1 MPRRA
6 GTNARRLLSASLL
19 ALFAVVSADE
29 ASPASALDTLDWE
42 DRGDA
47 PVPDLPPRRASFPL
61 RASPGDAPG
70 EVRLAWTPPR
80 TSRVFPGLGADDG
93 KNENATDAVNLE
105 RFRARFEDA
114 SSLAAESRAYDVLV
128 GACLNDAPTTTL
140 NNYPYAPLPC
150 ASVVRERTSLGDEKK
165 RNDERDKTSDVFFRR
180 DASPRGVKGTSFV
193 VTGLTPGAAY
203 AFRVVTSDA
212 PPDAE
217 DADAVSGVAVARAA
231 GGGEWLDYESAADVS
246 QTPSLRFCGAV
257 KDAFPNGTALL
268 FSEEKRGASACCL
281 ACAETVGCNAWA
293 HRGRTAG
300 AAEDGSCWLMYAPPD
315 SSSKTKKNASE
326 EVDVLLKTPGWVG
339 GVLDPSSA
347 DPPLTPSGVQLVDVS
362 EPDGDFVDFD
372 ASAFAFDAYFPHES
386 IERLRKV
393 CVAWDPAPALPA
405 PLAAERSAVQRYVIR
420 TTSEFVKKS
429 EDASDD
435 DDDDEDDGEDWS
447 SFATL
452 EAERDADLP
461 PLFCACDGW
470 RVPEPTRRRVDRSND
485 DSDAPL
491 SSEEDAVTITTRVV
505 AENDAGRSSPAS
517 FAVTVPLLV
526 ARALAAATAETFL
539 SDAESDED
547 SGTTVSSS
555 CPSSSPRSMLA
566 PPLGLRA
573 TRLADDAVFVDWS
586 PPPFEVFAGE
596 AEENESDLEEAL
608 SPRRL
613 GYQVVWRAWDDT
625 AASLLVAPPRAVT
638 LADEEA
644 LERLAAPPCGEGED
658 EDASSEE
665 PASCFSAPLATSL
678 RLEGV
683 PDADALLV
691 GVRALTPSG
700 PGPLSEPVVVRA
712 EERGGRDAVGTDGV
726 SDDDDADDDA
736 AAESDSFEPA
746 AKADTPSAT
755 LPAAPALTP
764 PPLYE
769 SERVGAVYEQINRPQ
784 SQSTATNG
792 GGVAAYDETTTTEE
806 ELLSSSQAPFAGVG
820 AFDGYGGYPGFG
832 YPFGM
837 GALGLG
843 GLGGYGGYRDRP
855 AYYDNGFPYGE
866 GNGTGG
872 SVSVTTGATL
882 VTLNVN
888 LNGNGTVRESAARGD
903 PTRPSPSPPPPPP
916 SSPRPPPSVT
926 SSPSPSPP
934 PPASIGGLAAQQQKE
949 SAPRGASSRDPE
961 AVDRIDDEEDAAT
974 VRVGGAVSSDERDS
988 ETADDSDDSDASS
1001 RRAAVVRLDD
1011 EEDAE
1016 EDSSAGESPNPLAS
1030 TRLNENPPVE
1040 LLDRDASDEIQVV
1053 LDDSAAR
1060 RRIEAPLEDDASTSA
1075 STSAR
1080 REREDSSS
1088 LGRKGGPADAREKER
1103 SEEEAKKRRVPT
1115 NRSSE
1120 RAKRASALAA
1130 TKRAEKA
1137 SSARISAKN
1146 AAAAGRAAT
1155 SRGAGNRQ

>member
-150 ASVVRERTSLGDEKK
+150 ASVVRERTRGDEKK
-165 RNDERDKTSDVFFRR
+165 RNDERDENNDDVFFRR

-203 AFRVVTSDA
+203 AFRVVTSDT

-246 QTPSLRFCGAV
+246 ATPSLRFCGAV

-281 ACAETVGCNAWA
+281 ACAEAVGCNAWA
-293 HRGRTAG
+293 HRGRTVG
-300 AAEDGSCWLMYAPPD
+300 AAEDGSCWLMYAPQLSAP
-315 SSSKTKKNASE
+315 SKTKQNAVTSDDASE

-339 GVLDPSSA
+339 GVLNPSAA
-347 DPPLTPSGVQLVDVS
+347 DPPLAPSGVQLVDVS

-372 ASAFAFDAYFPHES
+372 ASAFAFDAYFPQES

-429 EDASDD
+429 DDASDD

-485 DSDAPL
+485 DSDASL

-547 SGTTVSSS
+547 SDPTVSSS

-608 SPRRL
+608 SPIRL

-625 AASLLVAPPRAVT
+625 SLSLLVAPPRAVT

-683 PDADALLV
+683 PDADALLL

-726 SDDDDADDDA
+726 SDDDDADDDDA
-736 AAESDSFEPA
+736 DVDDADSETA
-746 AKADTPSAT
+746 AKADTEAT

-769 SERVGAVYEQINRPQ
+769 SERVGAVYEQINRPPK
-784 SQSTATNG
+784 STATND
-792 GGVAAYDETTTTEE
+792 GVAAYDEETTTTEE
-806 ELLSSSQAPFAGVG
+806 FASGSQAPFAGVG

-843 GLGGYGGYRDRP
+843 GLGGYGLRDQP
-855 AYYDNGFPYGE
+855 AYYGGGVVPGE

-888 LNGNGTVRESAARGD
+888 LGNGTVRESAARGD

-934 PPASIGGLAAQQQKE
+934 PPASIGGLAAQQQQKE

-961 AVDRIDDEEDAAT
+961 AVDRIDDVGAAT

-1016 EDSSAGESPNPLAS
+1016 EDSSAGDANPLAS

-1040 LLDRDASDEIQVV
+1040 RLDRDASDKIV

-1060 RRIEAPLEDDASTSA
+1060 RRTEAPLENDASDA

-1080 REREDSSS
+1080 RERDDSSS
-1088 LGRKGGPADAREKER
+1088 LGRRGGPVDEQERRR

-1130 TKRAEKA
+1130 TKRAERA
-1137 SSARISAKN
+1137 SSARID

-1155 SRGAGNRQ
+1155 SRGAGDRQ

>member
-1 MPRRA
+1 MIPM
-6 GTNARRLLSASLL
+6 RLC
-19 ALFAVVSADE
+19 
-29 ASPASALDTLDWE
+29 
-42 DRGDA
+42 
-47 PVPDLPPRRASFPL
+47 LP
-61 RASPGDAPG
+61 
-70 EVRLAWTPPR
+70 
-80 TSRVFPGLGADDG
+80 
-93 KNENATDAVNLE
+93 
-105 RFRARFEDA
+105 
-114 SSLAAESRAYDVLV
+114 
-128 GACLNDAPTTTL
+128 
-140 NNYPYAPLPC
+140 
-150 ASVVRERTSLGDEKK
+150 
-165 RNDERDKTSDVFFRR
+165 
-180 DASPRGVKGTSFV
+180 
-193 VTGLTPGAAY
+193 
-203 AFRVVTSDA
+203 
-212 PPDAE
+212 
-217 DADAVSGVAVARAA
+217 
-231 GGGEWLDYESAADVS
+231 
-246 QTPSLRFCGAV
+246 
-257 KDAFPNGTALL
+257 
-268 FSEEKRGASACCL
+268 
-281 ACAETVGCNAWA
+281 
-293 HRGRTAG
+293 
-300 AAEDGSCWLMYAPPD
+300 
-315 SSSKTKKNASE
+315 
-326 EVDVLLKTPGWVG
+326 
-339 GVLDPSSA
+339 
-347 DPPLTPSGVQLVDVS
+347 
-362 EPDGDFVDFD
+362 
-372 ASAFAFDAYFPHES
+372 
-386 IERLRKV
+386 
-393 CVAWDPAPALPA
+393 
-405 PLAAERSAVQRYVIR
+405 
-420 TTSEFVKKS
+420 
-429 EDASDD
+429 
-435 DDDDEDDGEDWS
+435 
-447 SFATL
+447 
-452 EAERDADLP
+452 
-461 PLFCACDGW
+461 
-470 RVPEPTRRRVDRSND
+470 
-485 DSDAPL
+485 
-491 SSEEDAVTITTRVV
+491 EEDAVTITTRVV
-505 AENDAGRSSPAS
+505 AENDAGRSSSAS

-526 ARALAAATAETFL
+526 ARALAAAAAEPFL

-596 AEENESDLEEAL
+596 AEENESDLPEAL
-608 SPRRL
+608 SRSRRL

-625 AASLLVAPPRAVT
+625 ALSLLVAPPRAVT

-683 PDADALLV
+683 RDADALLL

-726 SDDDDADDDA
+726 SDDDDADDDDA
-736 AAESDSFEPA
+736 AAESDDSESA

-806 ELLSSSQAPFAGVG
+806 ELLSSSEAAPFAGVG

-843 GLGGYGGYRDRP
+843 GLGGYGLRDQP
-855 AYYDNGFPYGE
+855 AYYGGGVVPGE

-903 PTRPSPSPPPPPP
+903 PTRPSPPPPPP

-934 PPASIGGLAAQQQKE
+934 PPASIGGLAAQQQQKE

-961 AVDRIDDEEDAAT
+961 AVDRIDDVGAAT

-988 ETADDSDDSDASS
+988 ETADDSTSASSASS

-1016 EDSSAGESPNPLAS
+1016 EDSSAGDANPLAS
-1030 TRLNENPPVE
+1030 TRLNENPPG
-1040 LLDRDASDEIQVV
+1040 RASRSRLERQNSPRR
-1053 LDDSAAR
+1053 LRGAPPSGGAAR
-1060 RRIEAPLEDDASTSA
+1060 GRRLRRVSLRSP
-1075 STSAR
+1075 
-1080 REREDSSS
+1080 RERRFFFSRPQRRSR
-1088 LGRKGGPADAREKER
+1088 GCARKRKKRRR
-1103 SEEEAKKRRVPT
+1103 SEEEARPDESVLGAREARLRARREQRAP
-1115 NRSSE
+1115 RE
-1120 RAKRASALAA
+1120 RRRREGPQRTPRLPAA
-1130 TKRAEKA
+1130 R
-1137 SSARISAKN
+1137 RL
-1146 AAAAGRAAT
+1146 RAALGT
-1155 SRGAGNRQ
+1155 ASDRQTRRDTRVVRRCDSVHGTP

>member
-128 GACLNDAPTTTL
+128 GACLNNAPTTTL
-140 NNYPYAPLPC
+140 NLYPYAPLPC

-217 DADAVSGVAVARAA
+217 DADAVSGVAVVRAR
-231 GGGEWLDYESAADVS
+231 GEWLDYESAADVTE
-246 QTPSLRFCGAV
+246 TPSLRFCGAV

-293 HRGRTAG
+293 HRSAAG
-300 AAEDGSCWLMYAPPD
+300 AAEDGSCWLMYAPPAAP
-315 SSSKTKKNASE
+315 SKTKKNAEASDDASE

-347 DPPLTPSGVQLVDVS
+347 DPPLVPSGVQLVDVS
-362 EPDGDFVDFD
+362 EQNARVDFD
-372 ASAFAFDAYFPHES
+372 ASAFAFDVYFPQES

-420 TTSEFVKKS
+420 TTSEFAKKS

-491 SSEEDAVTITTRVV
+491 SSEEDDVTITTRVV

-517 FAVTVPLLV
+517 FTVTVPLLV
-526 ARALAAATAETFL
+526 ARALAAATAET
-539 SDAESDED
+539 DAESDED
-547 SGTTVSSS
+547 SGTTASSS

-608 SPRRL
+608 SPIRL

-625 AASLLVAPPRAVT
+625 SLSLLVAPPRAVT

-726 SDDDDADDDA
+726 SDDDAAAESDAD
-736 AAESDSFEPA
+736 AESDSFEPA
-746 AKADTPSAT
+746 AKADTEAT

-792 GGVAAYDETTTTEE
+792 GGGVNAYDEETTTTEE
-806 ELLSSSQAPFAGVG
+806 FQSSSQAPFAGVG

-843 GLGGYGGYRDRP
+843 GLGGYGFRDRP
-855 AYYDNGFPYGE
+855 AYYDSGFPYGE

-903 PTRPSPSPPPPPP
+903 PTGSPSPSPPPPPP

-988 ETADDSDDSDASS
+988 DTADDSDDSDASS

-1016 EDSSAGESPNPLAS
+1016 EDSAGESPNPLAS
-1030 TRLNENPPVE
+1030 TRLNENPPVKR
-1040 LLDRDASDEIQVV
+1040 LDRDASDKIV

-1060 RRIEAPLEDDASTSA
+1060 RRTEAPLEDDASDA

-1080 REREDSSS
+1080 REIDDSSS
-1088 LGRKGGPADAREKER
+1088 LGRRGGPADARENER

-1137 SSARISAKN
+1137 SSTRISAKN

-1155 SRGAGNRQ
+1155 SRGAGDRQ

>member
-1 MPRRA
+1 
-6 GTNARRLLSASLL
+6 
-19 ALFAVVSADE
+19 
-29 ASPASALDTLDWE
+29 
-42 DRGDA
+42 
-47 PVPDLPPRRASFPL
+47 
-61 RASPGDAPG
+61 
-70 EVRLAWTPPR
+70 
-80 TSRVFPGLGADDG
+80 
-93 KNENATDAVNLE
+93 
-105 RFRARFEDA
+105 
-114 SSLAAESRAYDVLV
+114 
-128 GACLNDAPTTTL
+128 
-140 NNYPYAPLPC
+140 
-150 ASVVRERTSLGDEKK
+150 
-165 RNDERDKTSDVFFRR
+165 
-180 DASPRGVKGTSFV
+180 VKGTSFV

-203 AFRVVTSDA
+203 AFRVVTSEA

-246 QTPSLRFCGAV
+246 ETPSLRFCGAV

-326 EVDVLLKTPGWVG
+326 EVDVLLQTPGWVG
-339 GVLDPSSA
+339 GVLNPSAA
-347 DPPLTPSGVQLVDVS
+347 DPPLVPSGVQLVDVS
-362 EPDGDFVDFD
+362 EQNARVDFD

-485 DSDAPL
+485 DSDASL

-712 EERGGRDAVGTDGV
+712 EERGERDAVGTDGV
-726 SDDDDADDDA
+726 SDDDADDDADA

-806 ELLSSSQAPFAGVG
+806 EVLSSS
-820 AFDGYGGYPGFG
+820 
-832 YPFGM
+832 
-837 GALGLG
+837 
-843 GLGGYGGYRDRP
+843 
-855 AYYDNGFPYGE
+855 E
-866 GNGTGG
+866 GP
-872 SVSVTTGATL
+872 
-882 VTLNVN
+882 
-888 LNGNGTVRESAARGD
+888 VRGRG
-903 PTRPSPSPPPPPP
+903 R
-916 SSPRPPPSVT
+916 
-926 SSPSPSPP
+926 
-934 PPASIGGLAAQQQKE
+934 
-949 SAPRGASSRDPE
+949 
-961 AVDRIDDEEDAAT
+961 
-974 VRVGGAVSSDERDS
+974 VRRV
-988 ETADDSDDSDASS
+988 
-1001 RRAAVVRLDD
+1001 
-1011 EEDAE
+1011 
-1016 EDSSAGESPNPLAS
+1016 
-1030 TRLNENPPVE
+1030 
-1040 LLDRDASDEIQVV
+1040 
-1053 LDDSAAR
+1053 
-1060 RRIEAPLEDDASTSA
+1060 
-1075 STSAR
+1075 
-1080 REREDSSS
+1080 
-1088 LGRKGGPADAREKER
+1088 
-1103 SEEEAKKRRVPT
+1103 RRVP
-1115 NRSSE
+1115 RV
-1120 RAKRASALAA
+1120 RVPVRD
-1130 TKRAEKA
+1130 
-1137 SSARISAKN
+1137 
-1146 AAAAGRAAT
+1146 GRARSGR
-1155 SRGAGNRQ
+1155 SRRVRLT